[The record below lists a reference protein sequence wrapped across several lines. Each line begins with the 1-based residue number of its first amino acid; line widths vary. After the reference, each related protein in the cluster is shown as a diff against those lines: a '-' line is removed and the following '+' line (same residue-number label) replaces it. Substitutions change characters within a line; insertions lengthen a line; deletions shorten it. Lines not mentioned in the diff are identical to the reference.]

1 MPQEQSN
8 LKERQHDKVRMP
20 RKYSVT
26 IHNDDFTPL
35 DFVVFVLTDI
45 FFLSEAKA
53 NELMLQVHN
62 SDKAVVGVYSYDVAM
77 SKAQKATD
85 IARDEGYPLRLTV
98 EQIEM

>member
-8 LKERQHDKVRMP
+8 IKERQNDKLRITQ
-20 RKYSVT
+20 KYSVT
-26 IHNDDFTPL
+26 IHNDDFTPM
-35 DFVVFVLTDI
+35 DFVVYVLTDI
-45 FFLSEAKA
+45 FFLSETRA

-85 IARDEGYPLRLTV
+85 IAREEGYPLRLTV
-98 EQIEM
+98 EPVEM